1 MTKTITFFEDNSL
14 KYFNPLTLTRP
25 IYDLRV
31 GILSLSEKWLQ
42 AFDQDTQP
50 CGLQRSNL
58 KDLFPQPSP
67 IESGKNSYW
76 INPRVFPNETLIE
89 EIIGLPIDY
98 RLINDETLIAA
109 NLSADHHNSWITNGL
124 EVSDLKEKKY
134 TGPIEKLDK
143 VWEIFKYNGREI
155 VRDLERIKNLK
166 LVDKS
171 AYQNVTFFDKHPIYV
186 GKGVVLEP
194 GVILYAND
202 GPIYIGK
209 GARIMANSVV
219 RGPSAICRDSV
230 IKMGA
235 RIDKETTIGPVC
247 KVGGEISN
255 VVFHSYSNK
264 SHDGF
269 TGNSVFGQWCNLGAD
284 TNTSNLKNNYST
296 VRIQD
301 WETGETIDTGEQFL
315 GTIMG
320 DHSKTGINAMLN
332 TGTICGVCC
341 NLFSTGY
348 QPKYVPSFSWVG
360 QDNVAPYHFEK
371 AVEAMEK
378 MMQRRDVE
386 LSPAYKQLMR
396 TIFEFSSQQ

>member
-1 MTKTITFFEDNSL
+1 LQRDNL
-14 KYFNPLTLTRP
+14 KELFAQPSS
-25 IYDLRV
+25 IE
-31 GILSLSEKWLQ
+31 SEK
-42 AFDQDTQP
+42 
-50 CGLQRSNL
+50 S
-58 KDLFPQPSP
+58 
-67 IESGKNSYW
+67 SYW

-89 EIIGLPIDY
+89 KINGLPLNY
-98 RLINDETLIAA
+98 RLSKDETLIAA
-109 NLSADHHNSWITNGL
+109 HLSADHHNSWINNGL
-124 EVSDLKEKKY
+124 NISGLKEKVY
-134 TGPIEKLDK
+134 SGSIEKLDR

-171 AYQNVTFFDKHPIYV
+171 EYQNVTIFDKYPIYIEE
-186 GKGVVLEP
+186 GVTLEP

-209 GARIMANSVV
+209 GVRIMANAVV

-230 IKMGA
+230 VKMGA
-235 RIDKETTIGPVC
+235 KIDKETTIGPVC

-284 TNTSNLKNNYST
+284 TNTSNLKNNYSS

-301 WETGETIDTGEQFL
+301 WETGETTDTGEQFL

-332 TGTICGVCC
+332 TGTVCGVCC

-360 QDNVAPYHFEK
+360 QDNIMPYHFEK

-396 TIFEFSSQQ
+396 TIFESSAQQ